1 MSQLKHVYLLCINW
15 HFEIT
20 SLITDQKQ
28 LSRLYQVA
36 VQISFTT
43 AHRKNSI
50 GNVTLNII
58 VLNVNTESE

>member
-1 MSQLKHVYLLCINW
+1 MSQLIHVHLLCINW
-15 HFEIT
+15 QFEIT

-43 AHRKNSI
+43 AHRK
-50 GNVTLNII
+50 TL
-58 VLNVNTESE
+58 LAM